1 MVIVNFWLEDGHFP
15 IENPFPQNVFEGWH
29 LFHRDVECIS
39 QLSHQGIHLTLDEMI
54 WRCWMKWFEDGFH
67 QNYWKNYEKTA
78 VEFQIWGCLGMNMQH
93 SSGRV
98 GTASWQDLLVARSQL
113 QVQDVHYEAT
123 TISVV
128 PEGFWRMRWPQKWC
142 VNVWYCMW
150 YGLYLLRPKKHKNTS
165 AVLWLCSQ
173 FHEECHTYH
182 CRARTLDLIYLKH

>member
-1 MVIVNFWLEDGHFP
+1 MFSKGGTCSTVMWSVSANSATK
-15 IENPFPQNVFEGWH
+15 V
-29 LFHRDVECIS
+29 S
-39 QLSHQGIHLTLDEMI
+39 TL
-54 WRCWMKWFEDGFH
+54 RWMKWFEDGFH

-128 PEGFWRMRWPQKWC
+128 PEGFLTHEMAPEMVCQC
-142 VNVWYCMW
+142 VV
-150 YGLYLLRPKKHKNTS
+150 LY
-165 AVLWLCSQ
+165 VV
-173 FHEECHTYH
+173 
-182 CRARTLDLIYLKH
+182 RAIPFKGEKT